1 MRNGIAARFFRH
13 LSCGLIFCWVTQGVF
28 PGAALARQ
36 ASTTPPLTITTSSL
50 PRGYVSQAYHVQLEA
65 QNGTT
70 PYKWSLA
77 SGSLPKG
84 LTLSE
89 DGILGGVPLEAGQ
102 FRFVLTAADGARPAQ
117 QQNQE
122 FALQVLAPLLAK
134 WGRYPK
140 VNGRRIEG
148 SLKLSNQTEDNFD
161 LTVIVLAVNENG
173 RATALGYQ
181 HFMLEKNTIDKRIPL
196 GENLPP
202 GSYQVN
208 ADVVAEVAATNTIHR
223 ARLVTNERLQ
233 VVQGP

>member
-1 MRNGIAARFFRH
+1 MWNCIAARFFRH
-13 LSCGLIFCWVTQGVF
+13 LSCGLIFFWVTQGVF
-28 PGAALARQ
+28 SATALAQQ

-50 PRGYVSQAYHVQLEA
+50 PGGYVSRGYHVQLEA

-70 PYKWSLA
+70 PYKWSLD

-102 FRFVLTAADGARPAQ
+102 FRFVVTAADGARPAQ

-148 SLKLSNQTEDNFD
+148 SLKLSNQTEEDFD

>member
-1 MRNGIAARFFRH
+1 MAARFTH
-13 LSCGLIFCWVTQGVF
+13 LSCGLIFFWVTQGVF
-28 PGAALARQ
+28 SGAVLAQQ
-36 ASTTPPLTITTSSL
+36 ASNAPPLTITTSSL
-50 PRGYVSQAYHVQLEA
+50 PRGYVSRVYHVQLEA

-70 PYKWSLA
+70 PYKWSLD

-102 FRFVLTAADGARPAQ
+102 FRFVVTAADGARPAQ
-117 QQNQE
+117 QQNQG
-122 FALQVLAPLLAK
+122 FALQVLAPLLLK

-148 SLKLSNQTEDNFD
+148 SLKVSNQTEKNFD
-161 LTVIVLAVNENG
+161 LTVIVKAVNETG
-173 RATALGYQ
+173 RATVLGYQ
-181 HFMLEKNTIDKRIPL
+181 HFTLEKNTLEKEIPV

-208 ADVVAEVAATNTIHR
+208 ADVVGEVAATHTIHR
-223 ARLVTNERLQ
+223 ASLVTDERLQ
-233 VVQGP
+233 VVQEP

>member
-1 MRNGIAARFFRH
+1 MGNCAGRKFLRGSA
-13 LSCGLIFCWVTQGVF
+13 CGLILVLTLRVAL
-28 PGAALARQ
+28 PGPALAQ
-36 ASTTPPLTITTSSL
+36 QTGTAAPLTITTSSL
-50 PRGYVSQAYHVQLEA
+50 PRGYVSQAFHVQLEV

-77 SGSLPKG
+77 SGALPKG

-89 DGILGGVPLEAGQ
+89 DGILGGVPLQAGQ
-102 FRFVLTAADGARPAQ
+102 FHFVVTAADGARPPQ
-117 QQNQE
+117 QQDQE

-148 SLKLSNQTEDNFD
+148 SLKLSNQTEENFD

-181 HFMLEKNTIDKRIPL
+181 HFTLEKNTIDKRIPL

-233 VVQGP
+233 VVQEP